1 MLDLV
6 EATPGAR
13 YQAMKEFVDVAGVE
27 AAEAIAKVGKITRD
41 EDAQLVELEDIAAT
55 LVRALKDV
63 EARVRANAAWSL
75 GEICA
80 VANPWIGP
88 AQLSYKSW
96 REFMW
101 SRTRFLRRLACSPQ
115 RPR

>member
-1 MLDLV
+1 MAEPIRPASSQRASDWDYRDRENVDTKGHGKFHDLHNVQEEVICVQLDR
-6 EATPGAR
+6 GKR
-13 YQAMKEFVDVAGVE
+13 SRRKQAGSLTWANQPLGDV
-27 AAEAIAKVGKITRD
+27 
-41 EDAQLVELEDIAAT
+41 
-55 LVRALKDV
+55 
-63 EARVRANAAWSL
+63 S

-80 VANPWIGP
+80 VANPWVGP